1 MLDER
6 WRIGLASAAGL
17 LTGVRALWAEPP
29 PTVPYGWFSGHPV
42 SHGDCLLL
50 WAVRLAALCQRT
62 Q

>member
-29 PTVPYGWFSGHPV
+29 PTVPYPISVTFNFLP
-42 SHGDCLLL
+42 
-50 WAVRLAALCQRT
+50 
-62 Q
+62 